1 MKILVGGEGAF
12 GCKHLDA
19 LARIE
24 GVEVGALVGG
34 VAETT
39 AEVAKKYNIPHFT
52 TDLAEGLRQPG
63 IEAAILATP
72 TPLHAKQAELCLRA
86 GKHVLVE
93 IPMADSAADAERLVK
108 LQKESGLV
116 GMAGHVRRFNPSHQ
130 WVNRKIRAGEL
141 RIQQFNATTYFFRR
155 TNLNA
160 LGQPRSWTDHLLWH
174 HACHAV
180 DLFLWQTGEMPSQLQ
195 AIQGPPHPELGIAMD
210 MGLQLKVPSGAIFTL
225 SLSFNNNGPLGSFYR
240 YICDNGTYIARYDE
254 LVDGHDKPVD
264 VTGIGPSL
272 NGIELEDRE
281 FIAAIRERR
290 EPNASFARALP
301 TMQVLGALERMLAA
315 QDETPRR
322 AAAG

>member
-1 MKILVGGEGAF
+1 MKVLVGGEGAF

-19 LARIE
+19 LAKIE
-24 GVEVGALVGG
+24 GVEVASLVGG

-39 AEVAKKYNIPHFT
+39 ADVAKKYNIPHWSL
-52 TDLAEGLRQPG
+52 DLAEGLRQPG

-72 TPLHAKQAELCLRA
+72 TPLHAPQAEQVLRA

-93 IPMADSAADAERLVK
+93 IPMADSAADAERLAK

-130 WVNRKIRAGEL
+130 WINRRIRAGEL
-141 RIQQFNATTYFFRR
+141 KIQQFNATTYFFRR
-155 TNLNA
+155 SNLNA
-160 LGQPRSWTDHLLWH
+160 LGQKRNWTDHLLWH

-180 DLFLWQTGEMPSQLQ
+180 DLFLYQTGEMPSQLQ
-195 AIQGPPHPELGIAMD
+195 AMQGPLHPELGIAMD

-225 SLSFNNNGPLGSFYR
+225 SLSFNNDGPLGSFYR
-240 YICDNGTYIARYDE
+240 YICDNGTYVARYDE
-254 LVDGHDKPVD
+254 LVDGYDKPVD
-264 VTGIGPSL
+264 LSGIGPSL
-272 NGIELEDRE
+272 NGVELEDRE

-301 TMQVLGALERMLAA
+301 TMQVLGQLESLFLSPQAA
-315 QDETPRR
+315 PRR
-322 AAAG
+322 AAG

>member
-19 LARIE
+19 LAKIE
-24 GVEVGALVGG
+24 GVEVASLVGG

-39 AEVAKKYNIPHFT
+39 ADVAKKYNIPHWSL
-52 TDLAEGLRQPG
+52 DLAEGLRQPG

-72 TPLHAKQAELCLRA
+72 TPLHAPQAEQVLRA

-93 IPMADSAADAERLVK
+93 IPMADSAADAERLAK

-130 WVNRKIRAGEL
+130 WINRRIRAGEL
-141 RIQQFNATTYFFRR
+141 KIQQFNATTYFFRR
-155 TNLNA
+155 SNLNA
-160 LGQPRSWTDHLLWH
+160 LGQKRNWTDHLLWH

-180 DLFLWQTGEMPSQLQ
+180 DLFLYQTGEMPSQLQ
-195 AIQGPPHPELGIAMD
+195 AMQGPLHPELGIAMD

-225 SLSFNNNGPLGSFYR
+225 SLSFNNDGPLGSFYR
-240 YICDNGTYIARYDE
+240 YICDNGTYVARYDE
-254 LVDGHDKPVD
+254 LVDGYDKPVD
-264 VTGIGPSL
+264 LSGIGPSL
-272 NGIELEDRE
+272 NGVELEDRE

-301 TMQVLGALERMLAA
+301 TMQVLGQLESLFLSPQAA
-315 QDETPRR
+315 PRR
-322 AAAG
+322 AAG

>member
-1 MKILVGGEGAF
+1 MKVLVGGEGAF

-19 LARIE
+19 LAKIE
-24 GVEVGALVGG
+24 GVEVGSLVGG

-39 AEVAKKYNIPHFT
+39 AEVAKKYNIPHWT

-72 TPLHAKQAELCLRA
+72 TPLHAKQAEQCLRA

-93 IPMADSAADAERLVK
+93 IPMADSTADAERLTKV
-108 LQKESGLV
+108 QKETGLV

-130 WVNRKIRAGEL
+130 WVNRKIRNGEL
-141 RIQQFNATTYFFRR
+141 KIQQFNATTYFFRR

-195 AIQGPPHPELGIAMD
+195 AIQGPLHPELGIAMD

-264 VTGIGPSL
+264 LSGIGPSL
-272 NGIELEDRE
+272 NGVELEDRE
-281 FIAAIRERR
+281 FISAIREGR

-301 TMQVLGALERMLAA
+301 TMQVLGQIERTFLMP
-315 QDETPRR
+315 EEKPRR